1 MASGGKWSR
10 IFATHSQVIPYPE
23 YTNDHSARSLS
34 GSQQLAFRRPLLWK
48 TTLVLRREEFC
59 GTDQRKN
66 TSKSFLTLR
75 ISVTVEL
82 CFSLIDLSYNKFYS
96 WFLTRARLVSL
107 RKNFRFDASFSFI
120 FLLNNYF
127 SFHFPITACRSVM
140 FLAWIGIRGQK
151 EKLSILQPAWI
162 FPTEAIH
169 CHNFLYKTNVSLAQH
184 TTELYT
190 SFRKFKI
197 WFL

>member
-23 YTNDHSARSLS
+23 NTNDHSARSLS

-75 ISVTVEL
+75 ISVSAEL

-140 FLAWIGIRGQK
+140 FLGVNRDSRAERKVIDSPTSLNISNRSHT
-151 EKLSILQPAWI
+151 LS
-162 FPTEAIH
+162 
-169 CHNFLYKTNVSLAQH
+169 
-184 TTELYT
+184 
-190 SFRKFKI
+190 
-197 WFL
+197 

>member
-23 YTNDHSARSLS
+23 NTNDHSARSLS

-59 GTDQRKN
+59 GTDLRKN
-66 TSKSFLTLR
+66 TSKSFITLR

-96 WFLTRARLVSL
+96 WFLARARLVSL
-107 RKNFRFDASFSFI
+107 RKNFRFDASFSLI

-127 SFHFPITACRSVM
+127 SFHLPITAGRSVM
-140 FLAWIGIRGQK
+140 FLGVNRDSRAERNESYLFSNQLEYFQQK
-151 EKLSILQPAWI
+151 PYIVII
-162 FPTEAIH
+162 FSTKQTFH
-169 CHNFLYKTNVSLAQH
+169 
-184 TTELYT
+184 
-190 SFRKFKI
+190 
-197 WFL
+197 